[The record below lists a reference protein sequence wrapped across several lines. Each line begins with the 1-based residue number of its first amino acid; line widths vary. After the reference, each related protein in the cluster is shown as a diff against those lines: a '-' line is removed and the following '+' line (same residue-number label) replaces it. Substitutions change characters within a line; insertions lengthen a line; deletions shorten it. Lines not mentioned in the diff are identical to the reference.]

1 MPTSPWSFADLVF
14 GKKGSWSLAL
24 LGQIKLLS
32 QQQKTW
38 FQTLDGKQ
46 RRGGY
51 YPGNTMTL
59 QASVLTSISSM
70 SGLWHNSLSSSYIC
84 LKISALG
91 PYCIDFLWPEKSPCF
106 PLFYLNDVSLHSRL
120 RETPSNIE
128 FGSSSSTWSYNS
140 RVTINKS
147 GLIFPLISSLSVI
160 YFFSSTF
167 RNSVLSLNTK
177 ILESFC
183 VVVLSAFYFTETKVN
198 VLTPNTASNSHFC
211 DLIIML

>member
-1 MPTSPWSFADLVF
+1 MKDKGEVGIIQGTPWLSMPRSLPRSAPCLAYGTIPWAPHIS
-14 GKKGSWSLAL
+14 AL
-24 LGQIKLLS
+24 K
-32 QQQKTW
+32 
-38 FQTLDGKQ
+38 
-46 RRGGY
+46 
-51 YPGNTMTL
+51 
-59 QASVLTSISSM
+59 V
-70 SGLWHNSLSSSYIC
+70 
-84 LKISALG
+84 SALG
-91 PYCIDFLWPEKSPCF
+91 PYCIDFLWLEKSPCF

-140 RVTINKS
+140 RVTIKKS

-167 RNSVLSLNTK
+167 RSSVHSLNTK